1 MSPQFMERGEAFCR
15 IRFGT
20 AIVDF
25 RRLIIGLATY
35 ALTSVMGSPSKDI
48 GNRSTPGRWLW
59 LLPRSAFL
67 LFVAGVGALLWISH
81 QKDMEEQRANL
92 INDMLWLEQN
102 LRFQL
107 VRNEE
112 LLGQIGVQETQT
124 SPRFESH
131 ARVLLTNSTGLRQIL
146 WIDLSG
152 IILRSAPSARSD
164 YLVGEEQ
171 GVVPSLSL
179 SRLASALGKPVYSS
193 PYPIIDDD
201 WQFEAHIPVFRGERV
216 VGVAVAIYSL
226 QRIIDES
233 VPWWLSERYRI
244 SVTDDS
250 GKQLASRSKINPTQ
264 TGISYQL
271 TFDPP
276 GHGLLL
282 SATPYQTPLPVIN
295 RMVAAALIL
304 LAVAVLVS
312 LWMLRRHVQHRLS
325 AEDALKDEHA
335 FRQAM
340 DRSMQTGMRVRDLDG
355 RIAYVNSAF
364 CRMVGWTA
372 EELVG
377 LSPPMPYWAENS
389 IERTRE
395 LNDRVLAGDGP
406 HESFELAFQRRSG
419 EQFAALIHEA
429 PLIDGNGI
437 QTGWMGSVID
447 ISDRKRQEEY
457 SARQQERLQSTA
469 RLVAIGEMAS
479 GLAHELNQPL
489 AAVSSYC
496 SAALNMLGNEG
507 TPEDIVQPLEKAVEQ
522 AQRAGQIVR
531 RFYSL
536 ARRSE
541 GNLEPVHLNE
551 RVDAVIA
558 LVDADFRRR
567 GIAIQRTFETDVIVE
582 GDPVLIEQTLF
593 NLIRNAG
600 EAMMDSNN
608 AIRQVSVLVGED
620 GGYALLQVTDCG
632 TGISDAVLD
641 KMFDPL
647 FTTKREGMG
656 MGLSICRSIVEYHK
670 GRIKV
675 ESNPDGGS
683 IFTVYLPLL
692 VQ

>member
-1 MSPQFMERGEAFCR
+1 
-15 IRFGT
+15 
-20 AIVDF
+20 VDF
-25 RRLIIGLATY
+25 RRPIIGLATY
-35 ALTSVMGSPSKDI
+35 ALTSVMDSPSI
-48 GNRSTPGRWLW
+48 GAGNRSTSGRWLW
-59 LLPRSAFL
+59 LLPRVAFL
-67 LFVAGVGALLWISH
+67 LFVAGVGTLLWISH
-81 QKDMEEQRANL
+81 QKDAEEQRANL

-112 LLGQIGVQETQT
+112 MLGQIGIQQAQA
-124 SPRFESH
+124 SSRFESH
-131 ARVLLTNSTGLRQIL
+131 ARLLLTNSTGLRQIL
-146 WIDLSG
+146 WMDMTG
-152 IILRSAPSARSD
+152 AILRAAPSARSG

-171 GVVPSLSL
+171 GVVPSVSL
-179 SRLASALGKPVYSS
+179 SRLARAIGKPVYSS
-193 PYPIIDDD
+193 AYPIIDSD
-201 WQFEAHIPVFRGERV
+201 WQFESHIPVFHGEKV
-216 VGVAVAIYSL
+216 VGVAIAIYSL

-233 VPWWLSERYRI
+233 VPWWLSERYQI
-244 SVTDDS
+244 SVTDGS
-250 GKQLASRSKINPTQ
+250 GKQLASRSKIIPTQ

-271 TFDPP
+271 AFDPP

-295 RMVAAALIL
+295 RLVAVALIL

-325 AEDALKDEHA
+325 AEDALRDEHA

-340 DRSMQTGMRVRDLDG
+340 DSSMQTGLRVRDLDG

-364 CRMVGWTA
+364 CRMVGWSA

-377 LSPPMPYWAENS
+377 LLPPMPYWADNAIEN
-389 IERTRE
+389 THA

-406 HESFELAFQRRSG
+406 HDAFELAFQRRSG
-419 EQFAALIHEA
+419 EQFTALIHET
-429 PLIDGNGI
+429 PLIDGSGV

-447 ISDRKRQEEY
+447 ISDRKRQEEH

-469 RLVAIGEMAS
+469 RLVAMGEMAS

-496 SAALNMLGNEG
+496 SAALNMLGNEVA
-507 TPEDIVQPLEKAVEQ
+507 PQDVVQPLEKAVEQ

-531 RFYSL
+531 RFYNL

-551 RVDAVIA
+551 RVDAAIA
-558 LVDADFRRR
+558 LVEVDFRRR
-567 GIAIQRTFETDVIVE
+567 GIAIQRVFETDAIVE

-600 EAMMDSNN
+600 EAMIDSS
-608 AIRQVSVLVGED
+608 ASLKQVSVLVGEES
-620 GGYALLQVTDCG
+620 GYALLQVADRG
-632 TGISDAVLD
+632 TGITDVVRD
-641 KMFDPL
+641 KLFEPL

-670 GRIKV
+670 GRIKF

-683 IFTVYLPLL
+683 IFTVHIPLL